1 MIQITFVTI
10 HGHFHSLEV
19 KGHAESGPYGSD
31 IVCSAVS
38 GVTMGLNALQD
49 DPATTYKSKN
59 EPGNVYLEAIKE
71 VSEHDAIV
79 LETLEKQYE
88 SIAAL
93 SPKYVKLERKQK

>member
-1 MIQITFVTI
+1 MIQITFVTQN
-10 HGHFHSLEV
+10 GHFHSLEV
-19 KGHAESGPYGSD
+19 KGHANAAPYGSD

-38 GVTMGLNALQD
+38 AVAMGLNALQD
-49 DPATTYKSKN
+49 DPASTYKSKN